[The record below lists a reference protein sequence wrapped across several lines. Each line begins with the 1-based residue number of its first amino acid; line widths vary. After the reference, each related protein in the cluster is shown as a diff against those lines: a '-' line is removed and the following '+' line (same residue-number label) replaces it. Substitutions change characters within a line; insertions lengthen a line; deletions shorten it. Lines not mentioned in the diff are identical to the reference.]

1 VKHGRTIAVIAALL
15 FAAGNGA
22 AAELKVMVTGSMAS
36 PLREIAETFARAN
49 GHTANVT
56 AGITATVTA
65 TLQAGEKTDLVEVTS
80 VGMDQ
85 LERETL
91 ILPGSKVEIARALIG
106 VAVREGAP
114 VPDISTAD
122 AVKRALLEAR
132 SITYV
137 NPRFGG
143 QVTVNLKAFLDRLDI
158 ADEVTKKVAYA
169 FTGEEAV
176 QKVVK
181 GEADIVLAFVSE
193 ILPVRGVKWLGPLP
207 AALQFPTSY
216 SAAIGAGSAHP
227 ELARAL
233 LEAIKSPA
241 GRRVITDAGLEPVA
255 H

>member
-1 VKHGRTIAVIAALL
+1 VKHRLAIAVVAALL
-15 FAAGNGA
+15 VSGAAS

-36 PLREIAETFARAN
+36 PLKEIAETFARAH

-85 LERETL
+85 LEKEKL
-91 ILPGSKVEIARALIG
+91 IVPGSRIEIARALIG
-106 VAVREGAP
+106 VAVREGAAA
-114 VPDISTAD
+114 PDISSAD

-143 QVTVNLKAFLDRLDI
+143 QVSANLKAFLDRLGI
-158 ADEVTKKVAYA
+158 ADEVTKKTSYTT
-169 FTGEEAV
+169 TGEEAV
-176 QKVVK
+176 QSVAK
-181 GEADIVLAFVSE
+181 GETDMVLAFVSE

-207 AALQFPTSY
+207 TALQFPTSY
-216 SAAIGAGSAHP
+216 SAAIGAGIANP
-227 ELARAL
+227 EIARAL
-233 LEAIKSPA
+233 LSAIRSA
-241 GRRVITDAGLEPVA
+241 EGRRVITDAGLEPIA